1 MRVRPLIWIA
11 ASLCAATLAGCTVGP
26 NYRTPPVPPP
36 PATFKELPPPNPPNG
51 SWKQAQ
57 PGAAQNSQLKG
68 NWWTMYDDPELD
80 ALEAKIDV
88 SNQTLK
94 AATENYF
101 AAREQV
107 RAVRANFWPTLSAG
121 PSVSRTGESHNQ
133 ANVHSGTSLDY
144 NAFALQGEASWEPDL
159 WGGVR
164 RSVEEARA
172 NAQASAADLAN
183 AALSIHAELATDYFE
198 LRGLDSQTLLLDN
211 TVKADTDYLHLT
223 QIRFNGGVATEVDV
237 AQAQT
242 QLETVKAQ
250 DIDVQVARAQY
261 EHAIATLIGQPASTF
276 SLAPAPLALKLPA
289 VPAGVPS
296 ALLER
301 RPDIAAAER
310 RTDAAN
316 AQIGIA
322 EAAFYPNVQIGGT
335 GGFESANAGTW
346 IQGPSAMWSLGASAM
361 ELLFDAGRR
370 HAITA
375 QARDQYEAQTANYR
389 QSVLN
394 AFQEVE
400 DNLAALRILD
410 NEAQTQAAAVQAA
423 RRSLAISTKRYKGG
437 VTTYLEVLTAQTAQ
451 LADER
456 AQQDITTRQFTAS
469 VHLITALGGGWS
481 RAQLP

>member
-1 MRVRPLIWIA
+1 MTARHIVCIA
-11 ASLCAATLAGCTVGP
+11 ASICVVALAGCTVGP
-26 NYRTPPVPPP
+26 NYHVPSVPPP
-36 PATFKELPPPNPPNG
+36 PAAFKELRPPPNG
-51 SWKQAQ
+51 GWKQAQ
-57 PGAAQNSQLKG
+57 PSDDQIKG
-68 NWWTMYDDPELD
+68 DWWTIYDDPDLS
-80 ALEAKIDV
+80 ALEAKIEV

-94 AATENYF
+94 AATDNYS

-107 RAVRANFWPTLSAG
+107 RAVRANYWPTLSAG
-121 PSVSRTGESHNQ
+121 PSISRTGESHNQ
-133 ANVHSGTSLDY
+133 ANVRGGTKYDY
-144 NAFALQGEASWEPDL
+144 NTFALEGQASWEPDL

-164 RSVEEARA
+164 RSVEAARA
-172 NAQASAADLAN
+172 DAQASAADVAN
-183 AALSIHAELATDYFE
+183 VALSMHAELAIDYFE
-198 LRGLDSQTLLLDN
+198 LRGLDSQKHLLDN
-211 TVKADTDYLHLT
+211 TAKADADYLHLT

-237 AQAQT
+237 AQAETQFQT
-242 QLETVKAQ
+242 VRAQ
-250 DIDVQVARAQY
+250 EIDLQVARAQY

-276 SLAPAPLALKLPA
+276 SIAAAPLAIKLPNI
-289 VPAGVPS
+289 PAGVPS

-310 RTDAAN
+310 RAAAAN

-375 QARDQYEAQTANYR
+375 QARDQYEAQAADYR

-400 DNLAALRILD
+400 DTLAALRILD
-410 NEAQTQAAAVQAA
+410 SEAQTQTAAVQAA

-469 VHLITALGGGWS
+469 VQLITAMGGGWS